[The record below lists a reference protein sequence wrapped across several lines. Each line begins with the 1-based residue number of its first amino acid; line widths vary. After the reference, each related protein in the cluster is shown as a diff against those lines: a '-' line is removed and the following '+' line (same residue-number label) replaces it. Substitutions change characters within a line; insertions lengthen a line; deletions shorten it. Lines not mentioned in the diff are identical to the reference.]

1 MTNLLNRMRDAV
13 LDDQYAHPTGLVGR
27 WLGER
32 MARQHLP
39 EALWTLSLLDL
50 EPQDRVLELGFGA
63 GQAIALV
70 AAQLTG
76 GQVYGIDI
84 SQEMVRAAR
93 RRNAGAITAGR
104 VVLRQGEV
112 SDLPF
117 ANEQFDKVFSIQ
129 TFYFWSDPLR
139 VLAEIAR
146 VLKPGGRLVITLST
160 GTTDSTPASGLERYQ
175 ALLEEQILPAMR
187 QSGWQIARIE
197 EGPASRQFKTTAVI
211 GVK

>member
-1 MTNLLNRMRDAV
+1 MTNLLNRLRDAV

-27 WLGER
+27 WLGQR

-39 EALWTLSLLDL
+39 ETLWTLSLLNL
-50 EPQDRVLELGFGA
+50 QPQDQVLELGFGA

-70 AAQLTG
+70 AAQLTS
-76 GQVYGIDI
+76 GQVYGIDL

-117 ANEQFDKVFSIQ
+117 ADEQFHKVFSIQ
-129 TFYFWSDPLR
+129 TFYFWSDP
-139 VLAEIAR
+139 A
-146 VLKPGGRLVITLST
+146 P
-160 GTTDSTPASGLERYQ
+160 GLERYQ

-187 QSGWQIARIE
+187 QSGWQTARIE
-197 EGPASRQFKTTAVI
+197 EGPASRQFKTTAII